1 MKMYALGTYTSQAHA
16 GFAAN
21 PDDDRNAAVT
31 SMVEGAGGK
40 VLAVEFLRG
49 IYDFVVI
56 IEIKDFEIAAA
67 LKLMVMSSGTVDMLH
82 LMEVIDFNS
91 IAKKAHDM
99 GEAYRPPG
107 A

>member
-1 MKMYALGTYTSQAHA
+1 MKLYALGTYSPKAYA

-21 PDDDRNAAVT
+21 PGDDRNAAVT

-49 IYDFVVI
+49 YYDFVVI
-56 IEIKDFEIAAA
+56 VEVKNFDIAAA
-67 LKLMVMSSGTVDMLH
+67 LKLMVRASGSVDTLD
-82 LMEVIDFNS
+82 LMEVIDYNA
-91 IAKKAHDM
+91 IAKMAHDM

>member
-1 MKMYALGTYTSQAHA
+1 MKLYALGTYTSKAHA

-31 SMVEGAGGK
+31 SMVESAGGK
-40 VLAVEFLRG
+40 VLTVEFLRG
-49 IYDFVVI
+49 VYDFVVI
-56 IEIKDFEIAAA
+56 IEIKDFNVAAA
-67 LKLMVMSSGTVDMLH
+67 LKLMVMASGSVDKLD
-82 LMEVIDFNS
+82 LMEVIDFNG
-91 IAKKAHDM
+91 IAKMAHDM